1 MIFFS
6 SNFSHLSSH
15 LLISSLVIRWQL
27 GGSGSDGVSGREVV
41 GGVPLGWAAGATCS
55 EKSASPLHPF
65 KWGFPLSF
73 CLSIESNSSNPTCQE
88 RSPQVNLLPT
98 PFEIY
103 KITFSFCLPIEPREL
118 HKWET
123 KFDQILLNPAR
134 R

>member
-88 RSPQVNLLPT
+88 RSPPKCRLCRRTFTMLIKEVKSQYIIYAFKCHPT
-98 PFEIY
+98 TIH
-103 KITFSFCLPIEPREL
+103 CDCNCNDG
-118 HKWET
+118 HW
-123 KFDQILLNPAR
+123 
-134 R
+134 